1 MRAVKN
7 CAMPEIYNEKRKKK
21 IMAAVKHYLLIA
33 EKPDLMRKIEHC
45 YKSNRDKI
53 PYEIDFVSQRG
64 HLVTL
69 KYPDEIDESLKDWTW
84 DTLPINPEEHGGW
97 QYKIIKDKKTG
108 NFLTSRERYD
118 EIKAALKSGKY
129 DGVINAGDPD
139 QEGELLIRIVL
150 KHMKNKL
157 PIKRF
162 WTNDL
167 TEGRI
172 LDALLNLRD
181 DDNDAA
187 LKNLLDAAYG
197 RQHSD
202 YRFGM
207 NLSRAA
213 TLKMGT
219 RVACG
224 RVKTPILAIVC
235 KRENEINNFR
245 PETVYGVKA
254 SYEEGFDGTLISS
267 GKQEEDYEEEDE
279 PDDSMKGVVWFK
291 DKREAQAVID
301 EINGK
306 DAVVEEYKAKRQQT
320 YAPKLFKL
328 ATAQVEAGKM
338 GYSAADTLRIIQ
350 GLYEKKILS
359 YPRTGC
365 EYLGG
370 DEDFEAMLNA
380 AATVPEL
387 KEFVDRITDKDIERV
402 KRTRTWVNSEALEE
416 EGHSAL
422 VPTTAKPEWSEMED
436 EEKDIYSMICR
447 QFVAPFLPP
456 LIQDRAELTARCGKR
471 LFKSTG
477 KTLVDPGWTEVFGRK
492 FSDTQIPAH
501 KKGDM
506 LDIKKLSIS
515 EKTSVCPKRY
525 TTADLIAVCE
535 NPLKFLN
542 DKSLKKLGKKLKIG
556 TPATRANIIEE
567 LVRTDKYLKKIKEG
581 RREVVVPTTTG
592 KEIIDNI
599 GDCDICKVD
608 LTGEWEE
615 KLEKVRSGKLSLTE
629 LEEGMKH
636 HVARLVEDFKHRDMK
651 PVTPVSDGY
660 QQIGICPRCGGRLM
674 QGPTRFYCSGY
685 KDGCKAGGF
694 RERNGVIISAD
705 EYLDMVR
712 NGTEL
717 KKTAE
722 KDGRTWEQKVKCDPE
737 TLRIIYPSDK
747 KETPYTCPFCGGKII
762 ESAKAYYC
770 ENSGDDDGCGFR
782 ISKSFSG
789 KTIEKEEFV
798 RLFTEGAS
806 GVIEGL
812 YSKKTN
818 KYFAAKMVADKEK
831 NKIVLKFADTVVPTD
846 YKCPICGKP
855 LVEKGS
861 RYVCTG
867 MDDGT
872 CGFQMYNT
880 QAKKKIEDG
889 MVKKMLAAVRNGDVS
904 GGEQAYIT
912 KEPVSVQ
919 LGACPIC
926 GESLMRENLTFH
938 CQNSESCRFSFYRIM
953 AGHIV
958 TDNEIRDVLRSGRTD
973 VIGDFVSQK
982 GSNFSAR
989 IIVDKDE
996 EKLSFKF
1003 EDSATKS
1010 KYKCPICGDSMT
1022 ENAAKLSCE
1031 CGMQIWKKQAG
1042 TTLTEK
1048 DINDLIKKGETRQLK
1063 MKSKA
1068 GRDFKAKI
1076 VIDRENKK
1084 TTFDFS

>member
-1 MRAVKN
+1 MALKN
-7 CAMPEIYNEKRKKK
+7 TGKKK
-21 IMAAVKHYLLIA
+21 MLLIA
-33 EKPDLMRKIEHC
+33 EKPDLMRKIEKC
-45 YKSNRDKI
+45 YRAHKDQI

-69 KYPDEIDESLKDWTW
+69 KNPDELDEALKEWSW

-118 EIKAALKSGKY
+118 EIKTALKSGKY

-181 DDNDAA
+181 DDNDTT

-279 PDDSMKGVVWFK
+279 SDDSMKGVVWFK

-370 DEDFEAMLNA
+370 DEDFKAMLSA
-380 AATVPEL
+380 AATVPGL
-387 KEFVDRITDKDIERV
+387 KEFVDRITDKDIDRV
-402 KRTRTWVNSEALEE
+402 KRTKTWVNSEALEE

-422 VPTTAKPEWSEMED
+422 VPTTAKPEWDEMED

-501 KKGDM
+501 KKGDT

-567 LVRTDKYLKKIKEG
+567 LVRTDKYLKKTKEG

-615 KLEKVRSGKLSLTE
+615 KLEKVRSGKLSLAE

-651 PVTPVSDGY
+651 PITPVTGGFK
-660 QQIGICPRCGGRLM
+660 QIGTCPKCGGTLM
-674 QGPTRFYCSGY
+674 QGPTRFYCTGY
-685 KDGCKAGGF
+685 KKGCTAGGF
-694 RERNGVIISAD
+694 RERKGAVITEDEFLRMLNGEKIEKEMED
-705 EYLDMVR
+705 
-712 NGTEL
+712 NGRRWKQT
-717 KKTAE
+717 
-722 KDGRTWEQKVKCDPE
+722 VMCNPE
-737 TLRIIYPSDK
+737 TLKIVFPVEK
-747 KETPYTCPFCGGKII
+747 KETPYRCPLCGKKII
-762 ESAKAYYC
+762 ETSKSYYC
-770 ENSGDDDGCGFR
+770 EAYGETGCGFR
-782 ISKSFSG
+782 VSKTLSG
-789 KTIEKEEFV
+789 KEIEKEQLV
-798 RLFTEGAS
+798 RLFTEGS
-806 GVIEGL
+806 TGLIEGL
-812 YSKKTN
+812 YSEKQKKYYN
-818 KYFAAKMVADKEK
+818 VRLAADKEN
-831 NKIVLKFADTVVPTD
+831 NKVVARYSDVEKPTV
-846 YKCPICGKP
+846 YKCPVCGGAIIERGLRYICSKN
-855 LVEKGS
+855 
-861 RYVCTG
+861 
-867 MDDGT
+867 
-872 CGFQMYNT
+872 CGFKMYNT
-880 QAKKKIEDG
+880 QAKKKIPDKQ
-889 MVKKMLAAVRNGDVS
+889 VKKMLAAVKDGLV
-904 GGEQAYIT
+904 GGKEKAYIT
-912 KEPVSVQ
+912 DGEIDT
-919 LGACPIC
+919 GFTCPCCKGKI
-926 GESLMRENLTFH
+926 MRENLRYH
-938 CQNSESCRFSFYRIM
+938 CADKDGCGFSFYRIM
-953 AGHIV
+953 ADHIISDKEV
-958 TDNEIRDVLRSGRTD
+958 KDILTNGKSG
-973 VIGDFVSQK
+973 VIKDFVSQK
-982 GSNFSAR
+982 GENFPAK
-989 IIVDKDE
+989 ITVDKE
-996 EKLSFKF
+996 EKKLSFDF
-1003 EDSATKS
+1003 DTAEKS
-1010 KYKCPICGDSMT
+1010 KYNCPICGEPMMEDDR
-1022 ENAAKLSCE
+1022 KLSCG
-1031 CGMQIWKKQAG
+1031 CGMKIWKMQGKRP
-1042 TTLTEK
+1042 LTEK
-1048 DINDLIKKGETRQLK
+1048 DLKSLIEEGETKPLR
-1063 MKSKA
+1063 MKRKDGTEFTA
-1068 GRDFKAKI
+1068 RI
-1076 VIDRENKK
+1076 VIDREERR
-1084 TTFDFS
+1084 TTFG